1 MITNTIILI
10 IIRESHFILRALNIH
25 PAIIGFALLSVLDVV
40 QDMLDE
46 KGIGKEFIDQ
56 FDLNAGTSVG
66 GCSSLILSMMKT
78 T

>member
-1 MITNTIILI
+1 MITNTILLV
-10 IIRESHFILRALNIH
+10 IRESHFILCALNIH
-25 PAIIGFALLSVLDVV
+25 PATIGFALLSVLDVV
-40 QDMLDE
+40 QDMVDE
-46 KGIGKEFIDQ
+46 KDIGKEFIDQ